1 MLPVLVFTL
10 VVASSSRSFPFFRV
24 GNEEDAPEGWALR
37 ERREARAA
45 RLAREGKPQG
55 IASARSRRGSGS
67 GCPCGAGARRKGC
80 QAALRL
86 RAGLL
91 RTGAV
96 LTAGL
101 GTASGSPR
109 FYRAGPGSASSLS
122 SFSSNARRGV
132 NRTQC
137 TLTGGRR
144 CKLSWLR
151 V

>member
-1 MLPVLVFTL
+1 MLPVLVFPL

-45 RLAREGKPQG
+45 WLAREGKPQG

-96 LTAGL
+96 RTAGL